1 MRALHT
7 LGRALPLVL
16 LSPGTRAAEEA
27 EKLRHLGLAESGAD
41 APSLLRVL
49 LTFLLVVAL
58 AWAAVWLM
66 RRHGFRLPGKLGLAA
81 APGANPIRAVARCV
95 LPGGVTC
102 HVVEAQ
108 GRSVL
113 ITVTRTGVSSV
124 ILGPPPEPEQRQS

>member
-1 MRALHT
+1 MRALRT
-7 LGRALPLVL
+7 LGTSLALAVL
-16 LSPGTRAAEEA
+16 SSGTRAADEA
-27 EKLRHLGLAESGAD
+27 EKLRHLGLAESGTE

-66 RRHGFRLPGKLGLAA
+66 RRHGFRLTGKLGLAA
-81 APGANPIRAVARCV
+81 APGASPIRAVARSV

-124 ILGPPPEPEQRQS
+124 ILGPPPGPEQSQS